1 MVWYSLVRR
10 SKGAEILADRPRK
23 VQRASKAQHQL
34 LFWQMFVQPAGDL
47 SCDSARARAALIGST
62 AAVSATTSFAAL
74 RCIGDAVSTLFWLRF
89 HQHVKVNCIVGI
101 SGRHLRAGCSPAF
114 TTSSRLGPMR
124 SVSSWYPETYAV
136 YCKSPPILALAQR
149 AIFLFPIEARR
160 IVIPAGVESSL
171 VWHWLSHTHAL
182 AVFHVPRSQAAVLE
196 LCSPLY

>member
-62 AAVSATTSFAAL
+62 AAISATTSFAAL

-101 SGRHLRAGCSPAF
+101 SGRYLRAGCSPAF
-114 TTSSRLGPMR
+114 TTSSRPRANEKCEFLVSRDLCSLLQVTTNPRAGTTSDF
-124 SVSSWYPETYAV
+124 SVSN
-136 YCKSPPILALAQR
+136 
-149 AIFLFPIEARR
+149 
-160 IVIPAGVESSL
+160 
-171 VWHWLSHTHAL
+171 
-182 AVFHVPRSQAAVLE
+182 RST
-196 LCSPLY
+196 